1 MWSRG
6 WCVGSLL
13 RQRVCA
19 TLNIVSSHGYGGK
32 AHQPFDHTPL
42 FSLKGFADDGRKRNN
57 NGEGGRG
64 VGVSSISVFLNRMNN
79 KRGVCSSTWVS
90 SPFNN
95 GGINNSNSPSSSYG
109 KIEGANS
116 LSYAEAKK
124 LMRLVNVENL
134 KLKLGSD
141 GKEVIPYNEL
151 IEACESMGV
160 VRNKEEA
167 MAFAK
172 VLDEA
177 GVILLFR
184 NKVYLHPDKVV
195 DLVISAVPLALTSE
209 NDPRREEL
217 KRLQEKKEEL
227 DVLAH
232 KQVRRILWGGLGFG
246 IATVS
251 LFFRLTFWE
260 FSWDVMEPIAFF
272 TTSTGL
278 IIGYA
283 YFLFTSRDPT
293 YQDFMKRLFLSRQRK
308 LHKRHNF
315 DIDKYNDLRCKC
327 KTPLDAKTTLKNRL
341 GVDLDLEEA

>member
-6 WCVGSLL
+6 WCVGSL

-32 AHQPFDHTPL
+32 AQPFDHSP
-42 FSLKGFADDGRKRNN
+42 FFAMEFDGRKNSNN
-57 NGEGGRG
+57 DSNGGGRG
-64 VGVSSISVFLNRMNN
+64 VGSVSVFLNRMN

-95 GGINNSNSPSSSYG
+95 NNTDGSNSSCSSG
-109 KIEGANS
+109 KIEGMTS
-116 LSYAEAKK
+116 ISYSEAKK

-134 KLKLGSD
+134 KMKLGSN
-141 GKEVIPYNEL
+141 GKEVIPYNDL
-151 IEACESMGV
+151 IEACESMDV
-160 VRNKEEA
+160 VRNREEA
-167 MAFAK
+167 MAFAN

-195 DLVISAVPLALTSE
+195 DLVMSAVPLALTHE

-217 KRLQEKKEEL
+217 NKLHQKKEEL

-246 IATVS
+246 IATIS

-308 LHKRHNF
+308 LHRRHNF
-315 DIDKYNDLRCKC
+315 DIAKYNDLKFKC
-327 KTPLDAKTTLKNRL
+327 KTPLDAKTNLKNRL